1 MGLHHVVTLTL
12 DGCVLLDGRRATTH
26 WALAARLADGFP

>member
-12 DGCVLLDGRRATTH
+12 DGCVLLDVAIPVGRIENR
-26 WALAARLADGFP
+26 R